1 MNEWQSAYSTMAE
14 VAATLS
20 GLLFVSLSM
29 KLNAATGEHRGLMVL
44 VAKRSFFDFLAVLGI
59 ALLLLIPG
67 GSLVFVGWTA
77 LLIATARVVWH
88 VQHWRSYRSAEAVK
102 TSLID
107 YFVPMVATLML
118 GSAGVALLISS
129 TLSPKLVYAA
139 AIALLYGACQN
150 AWRFLIQ

>member
-67 GSLVFVGWTA
+67 GSLAFVGWTA

-118 GSAGVALLISS
+118 GSAGLALLLSS
-129 TLSPKLVYAA
+129 TLSPKLIYAA

>member
-29 KLNAATGEHRGLMVL
+29 KLHAVTGEHRGWMLL

-59 ALLLLIPG
+59 ALLLLIPS

-77 LLIATARVVWH
+77 LLIATARIAWH
-88 VQHWRSYRSAEAVK
+88 VQHLRGYRSADAFR
-102 TSLID
+102 TSLTD
-107 YFVPMVATLML
+107 YFVPMLATLML
-118 GSAGVALLISS
+118 ASAGVALLLSS
-129 TLSPKLVYAA
+129 TISPKLIYAA

-150 AWRFLIQ
+150 AWRFLVQ

>member
-29 KLNAATGEHRGLMVL
+29 KLNAATGEHRGWMLL

-59 ALLLLIPG
+59 ALLLLVPG

-88 VQHWRSYRSAEAVK
+88 VQHVRSYRRGEAFK
-102 TSLID
+102 TSLTD
-107 YFVPMVATLML
+107 YFVPMLSTLML
-118 GSAGVALLISS
+118 GVAGVALLLSS
-129 TLSPKLVYAA
+129 TMSPKLIYAA

>member
-118 GSAGVALLISS
+118 GLAGVALLLASPM
-129 TLSPKLVYAA
+129 SPKLVYAA